1 MSGKQN
7 IYSTADGETYTNPC
21 FPNLIFK
28 KVNGKDVV
36 VGVKSESIN
45 RETNTT
51 TKINF
56 KTKNT

>member
-1 MSGKQN
+1 MSGKHN
-7 IYSTADGETYTNPC
+7 NTASNKDTFTNPA

-36 VGVKSESIN
+36 VGVKEQVIN